1 MYSFHRRLVVLERAV
16 QVPAAEEQAT
26 ALALDTGG
34 DDLMLVG
41 QEWLPCPDVR
51 PILAQRQPA
60 VKVYLGFDSWEI
72 CQCPPRG

>member
-41 QEWLPCPDVR
+41 QEWLPCPDLR
-51 PILAQRQPA
+51 PIVARRYPA
-60 VKVYLGFDSWEI
+60 VKVYLGFTAEEL
-72 CQCPPRG
+72 